1 MCFLAAAALVAASAL
16 TAAADVRSVL
26 VRIGVRGAA
35 LRRLAERAAKAPGGM
50 SASAAALEQ
59 SISELDAAGLAPDR
73 LAKLLARQP
82 RALPPLLS
90 HSPAALL
97 AALRDTKGLPPAAQ
111 LIAAEPLL
119 LTLDDVK
126 LRAALDY
133 LEPFVCA
140 ANRSAAEFVARQPQA
155 LLWRA
160 EASSPVLETLREMG
174 LDQRAVDR
182 VSRWSPARQLASGDG
197 ARRSLSWLG
206 RTLGLEAAALGRL
219 VASFPPVVGLEP
231 ARLAASHAFLA
242 SEAGEAAAVA
252 ALVRY
257 PQLLSV
263 SVEANLRPTA
273 DYLRL
278 LGVDVGRVVRSHA
291 ITLDL
296 SLEANLKPTVSFL
309 QREGVEELGR
319 VLSSQPSLL
328 SLSTQSSLA
337 PKCDFLRSL
346 GMAPLGPLLTQY
358 PAVLTLSLE
367 ANLRPTALALA
378 EAGVLS
384 PPDPTLRPRH
394 LAASLERRIKP
405 RLALCAALGV
415 TPTLGAVTTAS
426 DVHFCKQVRLS
437 PRTDEVMNDLTNS
450 SSCSGRPPAR

>member
-206 RTLGLEAAALGRL
+206 RTLGLDAAALGRL

-242 SEAGEAAAVA
+242 SEAGV
-252 ALVRY
+252 VRY

-273 DYLRL
+273 DYLRS